1 MTSTQ
6 KRLVALN
13 IAGGVAV
20 LGSYAAGFAYY
31 PDDVGGLWGGVSEQW
46 RGLYTTAMF
55 PAALGYFPMTYFL
68 LFRANLDQKVFGG
81 VSAGACITLL
91 YAVAL
96 SLAAAW
102 MPLTLEFLTG
112 AGAGL
117 WPAIHLALLFT
128 GVASLGLVG
137 CVIALRPTHGGGVA
151 WTLALLG
158 SLFFTFQTGV
168 LDALVWPALFPLP

>member
-6 KRLVALN
+6 KLLVAIN
-13 IAGGVAV
+13 VAGGVAV
-20 LGSYAAGFAYY
+20 LGSYAAGFKNY
-31 PDDVGGLWGGVSEQW
+31 PDDVGLLWGGVPEQW

-68 LFRANLDQKVFGG
+68 LFRADLGRKIFGG

-102 MPLTLEFLTG
+102 MPLTLELITE

-128 GVASLGLVG
+128 GIASLGLVG
-137 CVIALRPTHGGGVA
+137 CVIALRPATSGAA
-151 WTLALLG
+151 WALALLG
-158 SLFFTFQTGV
+158 SLCFTFQTGV
-168 LDALVWPALFPLP
+168 LDALVWPAYFPI